1 MRHLRNISSN
11 NAQSEEINITPL
23 VDVIFIL
30 LIFFIVTMS
39 FSDKNSL
46 EVDVPTA
53 KNNQKPTGEFI
64 AIQIDK
70 NGEISIDQ
78 QKCSLS
84 ILPAKIKALNKKD
97 VTIFADKN
105 VTAEKL
111 VDVIDAVK
119 SLKDTSIYLATQKK

>member
-1 MRHLRNISSN
+1 MKRFRDISN
-11 NAQSEEINITPL
+11 NDAQSEEINITPL

-46 EVDVPTA
+46 EVDVPSA
-53 KNNQKPTGEFI
+53 ENNQKPSGKFI
-64 AIQIDK
+64 AIEIDK
-70 NGEISIDQ
+70 NGELSVDR

-84 ILPAKIKALNKKD
+84 ILPSKIKSLNKKD

-105 VTAEKL
+105 VRAEKL
-111 VDVIDAVK
+111 VPVIDAVK
-119 SLKDTSIYLATQKK
+119 TVKDTSIYLATQKK